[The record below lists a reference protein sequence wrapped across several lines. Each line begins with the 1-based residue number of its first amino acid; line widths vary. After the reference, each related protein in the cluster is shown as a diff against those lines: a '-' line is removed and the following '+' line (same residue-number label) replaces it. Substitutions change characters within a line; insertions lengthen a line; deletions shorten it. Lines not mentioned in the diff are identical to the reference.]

1 MESRFRTTM
10 SVSIDPTSKGASMTR
25 TYILSALAVPL
36 AALAVAG
43 CGSGGNSSP
52 SGGNATVNVAKTNL
66 GNVLVDAQGH
76 TLYLFKQDED
86 VAERSEEHTSELQS
100 PVHLVCRLLLEKK
113 KKKDRDIVRGV
124 A

>member
-76 TLYLFKQDED
+76 TLYLFKQDAGSKSSCFGPCATD
-86 VAERSEEHTSELQS
+86 WPPLRVANKPTVAGGLAAAKAMTTARS
-100 PVHLVCRLLLEKK
+100 
-113 KKKDRDIVRGV
+113 
-124 A
+124 